1 MFDLCRK
8 YAKLL
13 MPIVLGLFFVA
24 FVMDDYADE
33 AQKTKSVFAECLVE
47 LDADE
52 SDCDENDIAEE
63 ASIKLQIP
71 ETDGTFCVSLPTL
84 EPSSCTQSVK
94 QFRGLVRRY
103 APNPASTYIEFFHNG
118 IDSFSGLCHF
128 FYSDN
133 QIFK

>member
-1 MFDLCRK
+1 M
-8 YAKLL
+8 

-24 FVMDDYADE
+24 FVMDDYEDE

-71 ETDGTFCVSLPTL
+71 ETAGTFCVSLPTL

-94 QFRGLVRRY
+94 QFRGLVPRY
-103 APNPASTYIEFFHNG
+103 APNPASTYIEFFYNG

-128 FYSDN
+128 LF
-133 QIFK
+133 

>member
-63 ASIKLQIP
+63 ASFKLQIP
-71 ETDGTFCVSLPTL
+71 ETAGTFCVSLPTQEL
-84 EPSSCTQSVK
+84 SSCTQSVK
-94 QFRGLVRRY
+94 QFRGLVRRN

-118 IDSFSGLCHF
+118 IYSFSGLCHF
-128 FYSDN
+128 LF
-133 QIFK
+133 

>member
-13 MPIVLGLFFVA
+13 IPIVLGLFFVA
-24 FVMDDYADE
+24 FVMDDYEDE

-52 SDCDENDIAEE
+52 SACDENDIAEE

-71 ETDGTFCVSLPTL
+71 ETAGTFCVSLPTL

-103 APNPASTYIEFFHNG
+103 APNPASTYIKIFHNG

-128 FYSDN
+128 LF
-133 QIFK
+133 

>member
-13 MPIVLGLFFVA
+13 IPIVLGLFFVA
-24 FVMDDYADE
+24 FVMDDYEDE

-71 ETDGTFCVSLPTL
+71 ETDGTFCVSLPTQEL
-84 EPSSCTQSVK
+84 SPCTQSVK